1 MSAFLIARRGCL
13 GVLAAALWASSVLNA
28 QAQPLT
34 FARAQTLAERT
45 APENIARQAQVE
57 SAQQA
62 VLPSG
67 ALPDPKLIL
76 GVDNLPIE
84 GPGRYSLNSDFMTM
98 RRIGLMQEVP
108 NSHKRQAR
116 RQLAEATVT
125 RAEAEQRA
133 MVLETK
139 RQTALS
145 WLDVYYAERRVEL
158 FSEL

>member
-1 MSAFLIARRGCL
+1 MPAFLFARRGCS
-13 GVLAAALWASSVLNA
+13 GVLAAVLWVSSFLTA
-28 QAQPLT
+28 QAEPLT
-34 FARAQTLAERT
+34 FARAQALVERT
-45 APENIARQAQVE
+45 APENLARQAQVE

-62 VLPSG
+62 VLPSD

-84 GPGRYSLNSDFMTM
+84 GPDRYSLNRDFMTM

-108 NSHKRQAR
+108 NSDKRQAR

-145 WLDVYYAERRVEL
+145 WLDVYYAEIGRAHV
-158 FSEL
+158 